1 MVVVVMLMLRL
12 QNEWW
17 PLLNGA
23 PLCPE
28 LQLMQLM
35 QQQLLLLLLSWCTD
49 ADAEA
54 QRRPHRG
61 GVVVVDVGRMTED
74 D

>member
-1 MVVVVMLMLRL
+1 MVVVVMLMLRH

-28 LQLMQLM
+28 LQLMQ
-35 QQQLLLLLLSWCTD
+35 QQLLLLLSWCTD
-49 ADAEA
+49 AAAAEA
-54 QRRPHRG
+54 QRRPHRHRG